1 MSFWFTNEWVQI
13 IKTAAEGEHPRA
25 YEVAGQLNSA
35 IDKKTC
41 DRIKSLGI
49 GKDNWIESKVEEE
62 KRLTGRK
69 PEYEKNTKA
78 RMSDIHWTTEQWLC
92 DLIWPFMLEANKG
105 AGWNLDISA
114 AEPMQI
120 TRYKKGGFYAWHKDG
135 NSDSLSAYDRPES
148 PLLHGKVRKISMSL
162 ILNDNFE
169 GGDLEFASYGR
180 EKCIIT
186 PIKVKAGDMIFFT
199 SGMEHR
205 VAPVTKG
212 TRYSLVNWFCG
223 PPIR

>member
-69 PEYEKNTKA
+69 PDYEKNIKA
-78 RMSDIHWTTEQWLC
+78 RISENYFTSEQWLY
-92 DLIWPFMLEANKG
+92 DLIWPYMLEANKRS
-105 AGWNLDISA
+105 GWNLDISA

-120 TRYKKGGFYAWHKDG
+120 TRYRKGGFYEWHKDG
-135 NSDSLSAYDRPES
+135 NSDSLSAYDKPENEF
-148 PLLHGKVRKISMSL
+148 LHGKVRKLSL
-162 ILNDNFE
+162 SLVLNDDFE
-169 GGDLEFASYGR
+169 GGDLEFCSYGE
-180 EKCIIT
+180 EKSTIT
-186 PIKVKAGDMIFFT
+186 PIKLMEGDMIFFT

-205 VAPVTKG
+205 VTPVTKG
-212 TRYSLVNWFCG
+212 VRYSLVNWFVG
-223 PPIR
+223 PPLR

>member
-1 MSFWFTNEWVQI
+1 MSMWFTNEWVQ
-13 IKTAAEGEHPRA
+13 
-25 YEVAGQLNSA
+25 VNNA

-41 DRIKSLGI
+41 DRIKKLAQS
-49 GKDNWIESKVEEE
+49 NWENSTVNILKHPFSEEE
-62 KRLTGRK
+62 HIHGRK
-69 PEYEKNTKA
+69 PVYEPDNKT
-78 RMSDIHWTTEQWLC
+78 RISDVYWTTEQWLY

-120 TRYKKGGFYAWHKDG
+120 ARYKKGGFYEWHKDG
-135 NSDSLSAYDRPES
+135 NSDSLSAYDKPENKF
-148 PLLHGKVRKISMSL
+148 LHGKVRKLSL
-162 ILNDNFE
+162 SLVLNDDFE